1 MRKTIAS
8 LVVAAG
14 LVATPLAARA
24 DSPGA
29 ELGFSTLA
37 ALSNLFYAP
46 AKLVVAAGGFVAGG
60 VAGLLDGGD
69 TRAAYAFW
77 VPTMGGSYFLTAD
90 EMDGRKPVE
99 FFGSDYA
106 DRPSTYENTHY
117 GCAAYDAE
125 YKRMR

>member
-14 LVATPLAARA
+14 LVATPLTARA
-24 DSPGA
+24 TSPGA
-29 ELGFSTLA
+29 ELGFATLA
-37 ALSNLFYAP
+37 AVSNVFYAP
-46 AKLVVAAGGFVAGG
+46 AKLTVALVGFVAGG
-60 VAGLLDGGD
+60 VAGAFDGGD

-77 VPTMGGSYFLTAD
+77 VPMMGGSYFLTAD
-90 EMDGRKPVE
+90 MMDGRKPLE

-106 DRPSTYENTHY
+106 DKPSAYDNTHY

-125 YKRMR
+125 YKKMR